1 MLREADVVKDTVSD
15 TETHELVHDEWM
27 SESDALIFRIER
39 NPLLRSTIVGVW
51 VLDELPPRWRMDRA
65 IDRALERLPRMR
77 QRVVDDAV
85 TTPRWVD
92 DEYFEL
98 DAHYSWAR
106 LPGEKARR
114 RDVLEYAQRL
124 GDRAFDKDRPLWE
137 LVVIEGMTKGRA
149 AIVMKV
155 HHAIADGLGMVEMLA
170 HMVDLDASGAGHEDH
185 DDEAAAELERARASA
200 GRRPARSLLH
210 RAATEAATGRR
221 MGEATLRAAAELA
234 RDPIGSI
241 QQFGRTT
248 GSVARIVK
256 PTTTPLSPLMTGR
269 SMTGRFDVLRCPLS
283 DLRRAAKAVDSTVND
298 AFIAFVLDG
307 LWRYHDALGASCDRL
322 RLNMPISVRTAD
334 ETGDATNHFVPTRM
348 EIDVGAA
355 EPLMRVES
363 VRARLRAARDEP
375 ALPYVNDISAAIG
388 RLGQAASVSLL
399 GSMMLGCDV
408 TASNVPGPLFPV
420 WMAGSRIAQ
429 FYAFGPPAGSA
440 LNVTLFSYDHTVHVA
455 LHTDVA
461 AVIDGDLLVESTAAA
476 IDELID
482 AAR

>member
-1 MLREADVVKDTVSD
+1 MDDAA
-15 TETHELVHDEWM
+15 THELVHDEWM

-39 NPLLRSTIVGVW
+39 NPLLRSTIVGLW
-51 VLDELPPRWRMDRA
+51 ILDEVPPRWRMDRA
-65 IDRALERLPRMR
+65 MEHALDRLPRMR

-92 DEYFEL
+92 DEYFDL

-106 LPGEKARR
+106 LPGKKVRR
-114 RDVLEYAQRL
+114 RDVLAYARRL

-137 LVVIEGMTKGRA
+137 LVVVDGLTKGRA

-170 HMVDLDASGAGHEDH
+170 HMVDLDPSGSGHADA
-185 DDEAAAELERARASA
+185 DAEAAAALERARASA
-200 GRRPARSLLH
+200 GRRPPSSLLH

-234 RDPIGSI
+234 RNPIGSL

-269 SMTGRFDVLRCPLS
+269 SMTGRFDVVRCPLS
-283 DLRRAAKAVDSTVND
+283 DLRRAARSADGTIND
-298 AFIAFVLDG
+298 AFIAIVLDG
-307 LWRYHDALGASCDRL
+307 LWRYHDAMGMTCDRL
-322 RLNMPISVRTAD
+322 RLNMPISIRAAD
-334 ETGDATNHFVPTRM
+334 EAGDATNHFVPTRM
-348 EIDVGAA
+348 EIDVGPA
-355 EPLMRVES
+355 EPLERVES
-363 VRARLRAARDEP
+363 VRATLRAARDEP

-408 TASNVPGPLFPV
+408 TASNVPGPPFPV
-420 WMAGSRIAQ
+420 WMAGSRIGQ

-440 LNVTLFSYDHTVHVA
+440 LNVTLFSYDGTVHLA
-455 LHTDVA
+455 MHTDVA
-461 AVIDGDLLVESTAAA
+461 AVSEGDLLVESTETA

-482 AAR
+482 AAP